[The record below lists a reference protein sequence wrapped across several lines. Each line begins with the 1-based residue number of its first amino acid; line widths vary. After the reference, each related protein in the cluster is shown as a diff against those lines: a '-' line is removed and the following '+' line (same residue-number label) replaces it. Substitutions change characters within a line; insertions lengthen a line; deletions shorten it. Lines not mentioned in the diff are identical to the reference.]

1 MAFDPL
7 VEAIRSSL
15 RALDANPRAARAYLN
30 LIEAYED
37 CAEKESEA
45 ELLDQAM
52 FVIRDVKLLALSEEE
67 KRRLADLEVRV
78 TATLSRLRPAG
89 TKK

>member
-15 RALDANPRAARAYLN
+15 RAVDANPRAARAYLN
-30 LIEAYED
+30 LIEAYEN

-52 FVIRDVKLLALSEEE
+52 FVIRDVKMLILSEEE
-67 KRRLADLEVRV
+67 KKRLSELEGRIA
-78 TATLSRLRPAG
+78 ATLSRLRPTAG
-89 TKK
+89 GS

>member
-15 RALDANPRAARAYLN
+15 RAVDANPRAARAYLN
-30 LIEAYED
+30 LIEAYEN
-37 CAEKESEA
+37 CAEKESEV

-52 FVIRDVKLLALSEEE
+52 FVIRDVKKLSLTDEE
-67 KRRLADLEVRV
+67 KIRLVDLEARIA
-78 TATLSRLRPAG
+78 ATLSRLRPGAG
-89 TKK
+89 RT

>member
-30 LIEAYED
+30 LIEAYEN
-37 CAEKESEA
+37 CAEKESEP

-52 FVIRDVKLLALSEEE
+52 FVIRDVKKLTLSEEE
-67 KRRLADLEVRV
+67 RRRLADLEGRIS
-78 TATLSRLRPAG
+78 ATLSRLRPGAG
-89 TKK
+89 KS

>member
-15 RALDANPRAARAYLN
+15 RAVDANPRAARAYLN
-30 LIEAYED
+30 LIEAYEN

-52 FVIRDVKLLALSEEE
+52 FVIRDVKKLSLTEEE
-67 KRRLADLEVRV
+67 KQRLVDLEGRIA
-78 TATLSRLRPAG
+78 ATLSRLRPAAG
-89 TKK
+89 RS

>member
-1 MAFDPL
+1 MGFDPL

-30 LIEAYED
+30 LIEAYEN

-52 FVIRDVKLLALSEEE
+52 YVIRDVKKLSLTPEEIQ
-67 KRRLADLEVRV
+67 RLADLEGRI
-78 TATLSRLRPAG
+78 TATLSRLRPVAG
-89 TKK
+89 GS

>member
-30 LIEAYED
+30 LIEAYEN
-37 CAEKESEA
+37 CAEKESEP

-52 FVIRDVKLLALSEEE
+52 FVIRDVKKLTLSEEE
-67 KRRLADLEVRV
+67 KHRLADLEGRV
-78 TATLSRLRPAG
+78 SATLSRLRPGAG
-89 TKK
+89 KS

>member
-1 MAFDPL
+1 VTFDPL
-7 VEAIRSSL
+7 VQAIRSSL

-30 LIEAYED
+30 LIEAYEN

-52 FVIRDVKLLALSEEE
+52 FVIQDVKKLSMTDEE
-67 KRRLADLEVRV
+67 KLRLADLERRIAV
-78 TATLSRLRPAG
+78 TLSRLRPAAG
-89 TKK
+89 GS

>member
-15 RALDANPRAARAYLN
+15 RAVDANPRAARAYLN
-30 LIEAYED
+30 LIEAYEN
-37 CAEKESEA
+37 CAEKESEV

-52 FVIRDVKLLALSEEE
+52 FVIQDVKKLSMTDEE
-67 KRRLADLEVRV
+67 KQRLAQLEARIAV
-78 TATLSRLRPAG
+78 TLSRLRPAAG
-89 TKK
+89 GS

>member
-15 RALDANPRAARAYLN
+15 RAVDANPRAARAYLN
-30 LIEAYED
+30 LIEAYEN
-37 CAEKESEA
+37 CAEKESEP

-52 FVIRDVKLLALSEEE
+52 FVIRDVKQLSLSEGE
-67 KRRLADLEVRV
+67 KLRLSELQKRV
-78 TATLSRLRPAG
+78 TATLSRLRPAAG
-89 TKK
+89 SS

>member
-1 MAFDPL
+1 LAFDPL

-30 LIEAYED
+30 LIEAYEN

-52 FVIRDVKLLALSEEE
+52 FVIRDVKKLSLSEEE
-67 KRRLADLEVRV
+67 KQRLADLENRV
-78 TATLSRLRPAG
+78 AATLFRLRPATG
-89 TKK
+89 GS

>member
-1 MAFDPL
+1 MTFDPL
-7 VEAIRSSL
+7 VQAIRSSL

-30 LIEAYED
+30 LIEAYEN

-52 FVIRDVKLLALSEEE
+52 FVIQDVKKLSMTDEE
-67 KRRLADLEVRV
+67 KLRLAQLEARIAV
-78 TATLSRLRPAG
+78 TLSRLRPATRG
-89 TKK
+89 S

>member
-1 MAFDPL
+1 MTFDPL
-7 VEAIRSSL
+7 VQAIRSSL

-30 LIEAYED
+30 LIEAYEN

-52 FVIRDVKLLALSEEE
+52 FVIQDVKKLSMTDAE
-67 KRRLADLEVRV
+67 KLRLAQLEARIAV
-78 TATLSRLRPAG
+78 TRSRLRPAAG
-89 TKK
+89 GS